1 MDLQNGPTNADAVST
16 PLCSK
21 LPSIGFRVASPGLKR
36 KGRACEEWTLRHY
49 QTNKCNDAE
58 AGDLGVLTTHEAS
71 SIEMAILSYEAA
83 GECRHK
89 QANKSTASDVT
100 SHP

>member
-21 LPSIGFRVASPGLKR
+21 LPSIGFRVASTGLKQ
-36 KGRACEEWTLRHY
+36 KGRACEEWTLRCY

-58 AGDLGVLTTHEAS
+58 AVDLGMLTTHEAS
-71 SIEMAILSYEAA
+71 SIEMAILSNDDA
-83 GECRHK
+83 GGCHHK
-89 QANKSTASDVT
+89 QASKSTASDVT